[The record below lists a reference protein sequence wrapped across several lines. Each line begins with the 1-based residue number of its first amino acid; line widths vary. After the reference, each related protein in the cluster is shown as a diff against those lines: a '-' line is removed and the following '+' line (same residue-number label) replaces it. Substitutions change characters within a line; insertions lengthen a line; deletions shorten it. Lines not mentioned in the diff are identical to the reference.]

1 MLIMLTKLVYDIQA
15 VIEKTTDPVS
25 VVFLVVEI

>member
-1 MLIMLTKLVYDIQA
+1 MYGVYNLK
-15 VIEKTTDPVS
+15 IEKTTDPVS

>member
-1 MLIMLTKLVYDIQA
+1 MYGVYKLK
-15 VIEKTTDPVS
+15 IEKTTDPVP